1 MTMDEPRTSWN
12 WFVRAAWCQIHRMTW
27 IRWAARMKMPCSL
40 MGLLAQMQMQAQ
52 MLMQRQR
59 VFRRSDALSGEKCE
73 NGSSR
78 ELLVLCQGRALSM
91 VH

>member
-1 MTMDEPRTSWN
+1 
-12 WFVRAAWCQIHRMTW
+12 
-27 IRWAARMKMPCSL
+27 
-40 MGLLAQMQMQAQ
+40 MGLWAQMQMQAQ

-59 VFRRSDALSGEKCE
+59 VFRRGDALLGEKCE

-78 ELLVLCQGRALSM
+78 ELPVLVLCRGRALSM